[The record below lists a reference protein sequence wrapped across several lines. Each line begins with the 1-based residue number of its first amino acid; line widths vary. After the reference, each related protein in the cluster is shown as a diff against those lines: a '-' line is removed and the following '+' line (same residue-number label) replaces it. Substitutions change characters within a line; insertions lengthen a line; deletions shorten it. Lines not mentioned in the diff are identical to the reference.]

1 MTPESKLTSLG
12 ITLPDPP
19 KPVAAY
25 VPWTRTGNLIF
36 TAGQIPFLNGQLL
49 FKGSIPNEV
58 SLEDG
63 IVCARQCALNALSI
77 IRGAVG
83 SLDKVKRIVRLGV
96 FVASGP
102 DFYEHPKIA
111 NGASELMLE
120 LFGDAGRHAR
130 TSVGA
135 PALPLGAP
143 VEVEVIAE
151 VA

>member
-1 MTPESKLTSLG
+1 MLPEAKLASLG
-12 ITLPDPP
+12 IVLPDPP

-25 VPWTRTGNLIF
+25 VPWTRTGNLII
-36 TAGQIPFLNGQLL
+36 TAGQVPFLNGQMI
-49 FKGSIPNEV
+49 FKGSIPREV
-58 SLEDG
+58 TVEQG
-63 IVCARQCALNALSI
+63 VQCARQCALNALSI

-83 SLDKVKRIVRLGV
+83 SLDQVKRIVRLGV

-102 DFYEHPKIA
+102 DFFDHPKVA
-111 NGASELMLE
+111 NGASELMVE
-120 LFGDAGRHAR
+120 LFGEAGRHAR